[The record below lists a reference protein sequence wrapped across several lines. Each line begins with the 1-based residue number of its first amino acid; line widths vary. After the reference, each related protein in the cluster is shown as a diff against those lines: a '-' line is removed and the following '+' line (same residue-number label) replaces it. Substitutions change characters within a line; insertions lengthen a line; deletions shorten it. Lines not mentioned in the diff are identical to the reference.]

1 MTTTSTSK
9 TAKPGKDAGIDGSV
23 KYVIDILKR
32 IDDGEEVY
40 TDFVSSADVKDF
52 SELAGLSTWA
62 GKAFSEIANDR
73 SFGPGV
79 VNEGEATIILEILK
93 KEIDQETFEPKYP
106 KNTPEAEK
114 KPFDKEILNDFLPK
128 EANGLGHL
136 WEFQY
141 ALGVELEHGRTRGTN
156 VTNNHP
162 LLTGLIV
169 IAHLSEDTLYYSRL
183 WVSEVEGELFNVI
196 NKTPDDNEEIS
207 KIAKE
212 LNRAK
217 QYLAKRI
224 VEKTPT
230 DSKIPA

>member
-1 MTTTSTSK
+1 
-9 TAKPGKDAGIDGSV
+9 
-23 KYVIDILKR
+23 
-32 IDDGEEVY
+32 
-40 TDFVSSADVKDF
+40 
-52 SELAGLSTWA
+52 
-62 GKAFSEIANDR
+62 
-73 SFGPGV
+73 
-79 VNEGEATIILEILK
+79 
-93 KEIDQETFEPKYP
+93 
-106 KNTPEAEK
+106 
-114 KPFDKEILNDFLPK
+114 
-128 EANGLGHL
+128 
-136 WEFQY
+136 
-141 ALGVELEHGRTRGTN
+141 VELEHGRTRGTN